1 MEDNVRAHIFVSGR
15 VQGVN
20 FRAATRDQARQA
32 GLHGWVRNL
41 DDGRVEAVFE
51 GSRAAVHRLVSWC
64 HSGPIG
70 ARVEQVELFWEEPIG
85 EEVFFISW

>member
-1 MEDNVRAHIFVSGR
+1 MEDSVRAHVFVSGR

-32 GLHGWVRNL
+32 GLRGWVRNL

-51 GSRAAVHRLVSWC
+51 GSRAAVHRLISWC
-64 HSGPIG
+64 HTGPIS
-70 ARVEQVELFWEEPIG
+70 AHVEHVQFTWEDPVG
-85 EEVFFISW
+85 EDIFSIRW

>member
-64 HSGPIG
+64 HSGPIS

-85 EEVFFISW
+85 EDVFSISW

>member
-1 MEDNVRAHIFVSGR
+1 MDDAVRAHVFVSGR

-32 GLHGWVRNL
+32 GLRGWVRNV

-51 GSRAAVHRLVSWC
+51 GSRAAVHRLISWC
-64 HSGPIG
+64 HTGPTS
-70 ARVEQVELFWEEPIG
+70 AHVEHVKFEWEDPVG
-85 EEVFFISW
+85 EDIFSIRW